1 MIGLMTAETV
11 TLAML
16 GYMEIIVIALVI
28 LLFFGAKRLPEIFK
42 GMGQGIKEFKKATRE
57 VTEDVHRAMEEE
69 PPPPPR
75 KPVPPP
81 TESKSASSGTPPESK
96 A

>member
-1 MIGLMTAETV
+1 
-11 TLAML
+11 ML